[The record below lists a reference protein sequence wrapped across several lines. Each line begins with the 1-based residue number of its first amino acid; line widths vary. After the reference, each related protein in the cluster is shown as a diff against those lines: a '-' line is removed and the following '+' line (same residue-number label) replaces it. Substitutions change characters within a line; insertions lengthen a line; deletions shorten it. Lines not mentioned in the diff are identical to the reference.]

1 MLLENFI
8 LLLDFE
14 ILHSFTFKTFSI
26 FLNIYV
32 WINTSVLKLTITW
45 KNLFEVGSDIQKL
58 GKHYLAVYC

>member
-45 KNLFEVGSDIQKL
+45 
-58 GKHYLAVYC
+58 